1 MSRPNVST
9 EPEWRCAE
17 SENAALFVAG
27 ALERAE
33 RSAFAAH
40 LEACAA
46 CRAELELHAATVAE
60 LDLVQVQDDLA
71 HGRGVEARGSLRDAL
86 FASLGAAAPQS
97 RTASAPVEPA
107 QAEAP
112 NESRVAPQAASSGAL
127 DRTWQR
133 WSNTPGETIAPGL
146 VNVPSSDAGWEAIGI
161 AGIFVKRLAVDAAAR
176 KATMLIRMAPGTSYP
191 RHRHASREE
200 CFVLEGS
207 LEVSGSTLR
216 AGDFQVAEENS
227 IHGVQSTETGCLLL
241 IVSSQDDELV

>member
-1 MSRPNVST
+1 MSRTNEST
-9 EPEWRCAE
+9 EPAWRCAE

-27 ALERAE
+27 ALDSVEHRA
-33 RSAFAAH
+33 FVAH
-40 LEACAA
+40 AETCAA

-71 HGRGVEARGSLRDAL
+71 HGRGVEAPGSLRDAL
-86 FASLGAAAPQS
+86 FATLGAHAQEQDGVNPPTAERAGAAA
-97 RTASAPVEPA
+97 AP
-107 QAEAP
+107 
-112 NESRVAPQAASSGAL
+112 AL

-133 WSNTPGETIAPGL
+133 WSGTPGETIAPGL
-146 VNVPSSDAGWEAIGI
+146 VNVPSSDAGWETIGI
-161 AGIFVKRLAVDAAAR
+161 AGISVKRLSVDASAR

-207 LEVSGSTLR
+207 LKVGESLLR
-216 AGDFQVAEENS
+216 AGDFQVADENS
-227 IHGVQSTETGCLLL
+227 IHDVQSTESGCLLL